1 MQGGLQ
7 LKPGAANPTSDNDE
21 AIEGGVGR
29 AATGGPPE
37 EREGISFLVR
47 YHLGCEVQRNRGQE
61 AVETSGVEAEGP
73 RQSRRKRTWPADKSP
88 SSPLS
93 RSSTAAQQHAD
104 YRDNSSSKGLP
115 VPPDYKRSK
124 KGECARTARQHSM
137 SFTETQNSA
146 LTATDLLAYDVK
158 QLVRYLKRNGDDD
171 GGFDISGLV
180 GVERL
185 SKSRRDKL
193 AGRLRVALSQLEHA
207 AASKPFKIDELLARL
222 TSVADKQDG
231 SQSPDRGLLPSPA
244 KSFESTESTPP
255 PTVMQPK
262 DFEVSSYHELTED
275 GGRPVCSIPHIS
287 HLLTTPTASYEA
299 VLPWL
304 SDHLDA
310 QVRQEEIK
318 TVFSRQFTRW
328 WDFRK
333 SQWNNRGIGDSEE
346 GFSTFLE
353 ASRNRWR
360 RTGAHAMVSAS
371 SFEETIRRQWQQ
383 KPASRQ
389 LPNGQGFSAYS
400 EAVRRRLRSHHF
412 TRPLQLKKNPQQQT
426 TWTNWLEYL
435 NFEQWRSEA
444 LTAVAESMGEE
455 THQPWKRLLE
465 ASRYP
470 SRAAMG
476 SGGTSATGSSAVS
489 GSTQTRWQ
497 HSGARTDD
505 LTKEL
510 EATRADLNA
519 TNKMIDDFIRD
530 TASYRLA
537 ETAAYY
543 QRLRVKWAVEEARL
557 MEIEMSQ
564 SRSMAKSDITADT
577 TEKKKRRCDNE
588 EEIVLETRFKKT
600 RQ

>member
-1 MQGGLQ
+1 
-7 LKPGAANPTSDNDE
+7 
-21 AIEGGVGR
+21 
-29 AATGGPPE
+29 
-37 EREGISFLVR
+37 
-47 YHLGCEVQRNRGQE
+47 
-61 AVETSGVEAEGP
+61 
-73 RQSRRKRTWPADKSP
+73 
-88 SSPLS
+88 
-93 RSSTAAQQHAD
+93 
-104 YRDNSSSKGLP
+104 
-115 VPPDYKRSK
+115 
-124 KGECARTARQHSM
+124 M
-137 SFTETQNSA
+137 SFTESQNSA
-146 LTATDLLAYDVK
+146 LTATGLLAYDVK

-207 AASKPFKIDELLARL
+207 TASKPLKINELLARL
-222 TSVADKQDG
+222 TSVADEQDG

-244 KSFESTESTPP
+244 ESFESTESTPP

-262 DFEVSSYHELTED
+262 DLEVSSYHELMED
-275 GGRPVCSIPHIS
+275 GGRPVCSIPHLS
-287 HLLTTPTASYEA
+287 HLLTTPAASYEA

-304 SDHLDA
+304 SDYLDA
-310 QVRQEEIK
+310 QIRQEEIK

-333 SQWNNRGIGDSEE
+333 SQWNNRGIGDNEE
-346 GFSTFLE
+346 GFSAFLE
-353 ASRNRWR
+353 ASRSRWR

-412 TRPLQLKKNPQQQT
+412 TRPLQLKKNPHQQT
-426 TWTNWLEYL
+426 KWTNWLEYL
-435 NFEQWRSEA
+435 NFEQWWSEA
-444 LTAVAESMGEE
+444 LTAVAESMVEE
-455 THQPWKRLLE
+455 ENHQPWKRLLE
-465 ASRYP
+465 ASRCP
-470 SRAAMG
+470 SREAKG
-476 SGGTSATGSSAVS
+476 SGGTSAIGSSAAL
-489 GSTQTRWQ
+489 GSTQTRW
-497 HSGARTDD
+497 HPSGAKTDD

-519 TNKMIDDFIRD
+519 TKKMIDDFIRD

-543 QRLRVKWAVEEARL
+543 QRLRVEWAVEEARL

-564 SRSMAKSDITADT
+564 SRRMAKSDITVDT
-577 TEKKKRRCDNE
+577 TEKKKRRRDDE
-588 EEIVLETRFKKT
+588 GKVFLEPRFKKT